1 MAYLNKI
8 KILDG
13 ENQTSSTTP
22 FNFGIGTLRE
32 DDNGNIVYGPEG
44 AKKVFLAADG
54 NGSYTL
60 EDTVLQEYIDNRDTF
75 LKKVEYNNGYINF
88 TFQLSSEDID
98 DMSNL
103 DTDSREEVISVPVN
117 DFAIDADNIYL
128 AFPDEE
134 LYPENIK
141 LTESFGQHKPDS
153 VTGYV
158 EVPLTKQVD
167 GKTKPK
173 SIQELFIDAYQVS
186 KDPVVIPPSAS
197 ISASGG
203 NGEVGTAFS
212 APTATLTIDGIGAYT
227 YGPATGVTFKAGDVK
242 LAQGAD
248 PSTAKNYKTND
259 SQMVQDNNISLAATA
274 GGTYGD
280 TAITYTFSGTASYT
294 PNKTAVP
301 VNNLGEKVESLRL
314 GYNATTDSVA
324 IEVKDKTISFTGYRY
339 IFAGGTTAN
348 GNNNSDII
356 RALDK
361 KKRSNELAPTTS
373 GGTGIKFSAAKGSTK
388 VIVAYPATWTSKTP
402 KFEIFTMAW
411 GATGGF
417 EKSTVSVADATKT
430 GGYKDYTVYTY
441 TPAGP
446 LEAENTEYCV
456 YFV

>member
-44 AKKVFLAADG
+44 TKKVFLTADG

-75 LKKVEYNNGYINF
+75 LKAVEYKDGYINF

-98 DMSNL
+98 DMGNL

-117 DFAIDADNIYL
+117 DFAIDADNIY
-128 AFPDEE
+128 FVSQEE
-134 LYPENIK
+134 TIK
-141 LTESFGQHKPDS
+141 FTETFGKYQPDS
-153 VTGYV
+153 VKGYV
-158 EVPLTKQVD
+158 EVPLTKSVD
-167 GKTKPK
+167 GETKPK
-173 SIQELFIDAYQVS
+173 SLQEIFMDAYQVS
-186 KDPVVIPPSAS
+186 KDPVVISPSAS

-203 NGEVGTAFS
+203 SGEVGTAFS
-212 APTATLTIDGIGAYT
+212 APTAKLTIDGVGSYT
-227 YGPATGVTFKAGDVK
+227 YGPDTGITFKIEDVK
-242 LAQGAD
+242 LAEGAD
-248 PSTAKNYKTND
+248 PATAKNYKTND

-348 GNNNSDII
+348 GDNASDII
-356 RALDK
+356 RSLEK
-361 KKRSNELAPTTS
+361 KKKSTDSIPTTS

-388 VIVAYPATWTSKTP
+388 VIFAYPATWTSKTP